1 VIWRADEKQHA
12 APSLRRVAPAISHR
26 GETMKAALALA
37 AAIAASCLSAPV
49 SAQKAYGPGV
59 SDAEIKI
66 GNTMPYNG
74 PASPL
79 SITGK
84 VIAAYFDEV
93 NEKGGINGRKLNLVS
108 LDDAFSPPKTMEAAR
123 RLVESDGVA
132 FIFATMGTAPS
143 SAIAKYL
150 NSNKVPQLFLISSA
164 SKWNDP
170 ANMRWSMALPWAP
183 NYTSEAAIDVAY
195 ARARNPNA
203 RFAVLYQ
210 NDDAGKEYLRGVREA
225 LGADA
230 DKAIALATSFEVT
243 DPTVDSQVLT
253 LANTKA
259 DVFMIYS
266 VTPRACAQAI
276 RRAHEIGWQPQRFLA
291 SGCANTATVMVPA
304 GRDAGKGVLSLGAL
318 KPFTAEPK
326 DDPAMSAYIDFMKRR
341 LPGADVNNVAGLYG
355 YTVAEALM
363 VVLKQCKDNLTR
375 ENIMAQAANLK
386 SVPLSLLLPGITLN
400 TTPQDFRPIKDGY
413 MLQFDGTDWTVASEL
428 LRGT

>member
-1 VIWRADEKQHA
+1 
-12 APSLRRVAPAISHR
+12 
-26 GETMKAALALA
+26 MKAAMALA
-37 AAIAASCLSAPV
+37 AALAVTFFSTASF
-49 SAQKAYGPGV
+49 AQSNAPGV
-59 SDAEIKI
+59 SDTEIKI
-66 GNTMPYNG
+66 GNTMPYSG

-79 SITGK
+79 GITGK
-84 VIAAYFDEV
+84 VLAAYFDEV
-93 NEKGGINGRKLNLVS
+93 NEKGGVNGRRLNLIS
-108 LDDAFSPPKTMEAAR
+108 LDDGFSPPKTMEAAR
-123 RLVESDGVA
+123 RLVENDGVA

-150 NSNKVPQLFLISSA
+150 NANKVPQLFLISSA

-170 ANMRWSMALPWAP
+170 VNMPWSMALPWAP

-195 ARARNPNA
+195 ARAKNPNA

-210 NDDAGKEYLRGVREA
+210 NDDAGKEYLRGVKEA

-230 DKAIALATSFEVT
+230 DRLLAMASSFEVS

-276 RRAHEIGWQPQRFLA
+276 RKAHETGWQPVRFLA
-291 SGCANTATVMVPA
+291 SGCANKATVMVPA
-304 GRDAGKGVLSLGAL
+304 GLDAGKGVMSLGSL
-318 KPFTAEPK
+318 KPFVAEPK
-326 DDPAMSAYIDFMKRR
+326 DDPAMVAYIDFMKKR
-341 LPGADVNNVAGLYG
+341 LPNNDINNVAGLYG
-355 YTVAEALM
+355 YTVAEAL
-363 VVLKQCKDNLTR
+363 VAVLKQCGNDLSR

-386 SVPLSLLLPGITLN
+386 GVPLSLLLPGITLN
-400 TTPQDFRPIKDGY
+400 TTPKDFRPIKDGY
-413 MLQFDGTDWTVASEL
+413 MLQFDGNDWVVVSEL

>member
-1 VIWRADEKQHA
+1 LVLA
-12 APSLRRVAPAISHR
+12 
-26 GETMKAALALA
+26 AALAA
-37 AAIAASCLSAPV
+37 CLSTPV
-49 SAQKAYGPGV
+49 SAQKSYGPGV
-59 SDAEIKI
+59 SDTEIKI
-66 GNTMPYNG
+66 GNTMPYSG

-79 SITGK
+79 GITGR
-84 VIAAYFDEV
+84 VISAYFDDV
-93 NEKGGINGRKLNLVS
+93 NEKGGINGRKLNLLS

-123 RLVESDGVA
+123 RLVEGDGVA

-170 ANMRWSMALPWAP
+170 ANMPWSMALPWAP

-195 ARARNPNA
+195 ARAKNPNA

-210 NDDAGKEYLRGVREA
+210 NDDAGKEYLRGVKEA

-230 DKAIALATSFEVT
+230 DKAIAMASSFEVA

-276 RRAHEIGWQPQRFLA
+276 RKAHEVGWQ
-291 SGCANTATVMVPA
+291 ATP
-304 GRDAGKGVLSLGAL
+304 
-318 KPFTAEPK
+318 
-326 DDPAMSAYIDFMKRR
+326 
-341 LPGADVNNVAGLYG
+341 
-355 YTVAEALM
+355 
-363 VVLKQCKDNLTR
+363 TR
-375 ENIMAQAANLK
+375 
-386 SVPLSLLLPGITLN
+386 PP
-400 TTPQDFRPIKDGY
+400 
-413 MLQFDGTDWTVASEL
+413 
-428 LRGT
+428 